1 VATNSLKM
9 SKDGIDKLEV
19 REALVDGLYDDS
31 SGYGTYGV
39 GHLVHSSDKWKSLLL
54 DSAESDKLCESRVK
68 KKWPGTTY
76 ETTYLEREAIG
87 CQEYDQ
93 LKTKAKERA
102 METIAQAKFK
112 KAYKDLSDGQKAG
125 VKSAADDAVDKEAQL
140 LNLTVEDVFGQDL
153 KPYETAVNSAVTG
166 IALVQEEFDAL
177 VSFTFNVGVDGF
189 QGSSL
194 LKKINENKYRS
205 GEAADRE
212 KAIGEIESA
221 FLAWNKSKGKVVDG
235 LTKRRQD
242 EADQFLSKAR
252 EELKAEKA
260 AKGAKGALYLPRD
273 GRGAS
278 SELAFAQVRGI
289 RPNRPA

>member
-1 VATNSLKM
+1 
-9 SKDGIDKLEV
+9 
-19 REALVDGLYDDS
+19 
-31 SGYGTYGV
+31 
-39 GHLVHSSDKWKSLLL
+39 
-54 DSAESDKLCESRVK
+54 
-68 KKWPGTTY
+68 
-76 ETTYLEREAIG
+76 
-87 CQEYDQ
+87 
-93 LKTKAKERA
+93 
-102 METIAQAKFK
+102 
-112 KAYKDLSDGQKAG
+112 
-125 VKSAADDAVDKEAQL
+125 
-140 LNLTVEDVFGQDL
+140 
-153 KPYETAVNSAVTG
+153 
-166 IALVQEEFDAL
+166 
-177 VSFTFNVGVDGF
+177 VGVDGF

-242 EADQFLSKAR
+242 EADQFLSNAR
-252 EELKAEKA
+252 EELKAVKA